1 MMSNTNKLTFELLV
15 NVRRLKLTGPLH
27 KSSSTI
33 YIRFNKEK
41 QIKVPDDSTNERLT
55 GPSVVNFTNQKS
67 SCGFYLTLAESTNK
81 LLVELMTP

>member
-1 MMSNTNKLTFELLV
+1 MNSNPKPTFDLLV

-41 QIKVPDDSTNERLT
+41 QLKVPDDPTNERLT
-55 GPSVVNFTNQKS
+55 GPSIVNFINEKS
-67 SCGFYLTLAESTNK
+67 SCGF
-81 LLVELMTP
+81 ELNLPE